1 MSKRS
6 FETRLVVCLAVAS
19 LLACSPPAPSAPVD
33 DAEAEAA
40 SENASQTPSSR
51 NDAEAA
57 RRPDRRAASP
67 PTSGAAR
74 YKYVDERG
82 RVQLASRLEDIPE
95 RQRST
100 AMPVEPAPTRPSPA
114 LAPDGGG
121 VAQNAD
127 ITIYTTSYCGY
138 CRAAMAYFDQRGL
151 QYDNRDVENDEEAR
165 ADYLELTGGRRGVPV
180 VVVGEEWMQGW
191 SKPEF
196 DRLLAAAR

>member
-6 FETRLVVCLAVAS
+6 LESRLVICLAVAVLS
-19 LLACSPPAPSAPVD
+19 ACSPPVSSSPEG
-33 DAEAEAA
+33 EAETEAA
-40 SENASQTPSSR
+40 EQSGQPAPSSR
-51 NDAEAA
+51 SDAEAA
-57 RRPDRRAASP
+57 RRDDRRAASAR
-67 PTSGAAR
+67 TSGTAQ

-82 RVQLASRLEDIPE
+82 RVQVASRLEDIPE

-151 QYDNRDVENDEEAR
+151 QYENRDVENDEEAR

-180 VVVGEEWMQGW
+180 VVVGDEWMQGW